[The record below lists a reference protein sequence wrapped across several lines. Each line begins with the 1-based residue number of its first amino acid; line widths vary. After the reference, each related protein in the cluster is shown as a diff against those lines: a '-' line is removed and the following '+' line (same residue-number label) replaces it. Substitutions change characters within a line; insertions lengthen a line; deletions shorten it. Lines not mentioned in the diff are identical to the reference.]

1 MSFEP
6 LESTYINDVEI
17 SFVLRRLD
25 YDLLLAGILFLVYQK
40 EWTLLAIHLLE
51 KQINAFSWRL
61 ENQLGSFEPPTFEKV
76 SNGSSI
82 GTPFFFFC
90 VYIYIYIH
98 TYI

>member
-1 MSFEP
+1 MIYYLQGFFFFSVP
-6 LESTYINDVEI
+6 K
-17 SFVLRRLD
+17 
-25 YDLLLAGILFLVYQK
+25 K

-82 GTPFFFFC
+82 GTHFFC
-90 VYIYIYIH
+90 VYIYIYIYIYTY
-98 TYI
+98 TYIHITPRHLNRFRMIID